1 MCIFPTHVCCDDLFS
16 IYPSE
21 RLHSLLSSMKEL
33 HIPHCCSFYS
43 FPARITEKAA
53 AIKVVKSPLC
63 SCNPESMPGR
73 AAVLHL
79 SPVQQ
84 NVHTQ
89 YSSDPTVCFLL

>member
-1 MCIFPTHVCCDDLFS
+1 MCIFPTLVCCDDLFS

-21 RLHSLLSSMKEL
+21 SLHSLLSSVKEL
-33 HIPHCCSFYS
+33 HTPHRCSFHS
-43 FPARITEKAA
+43 FLARINEKEA
-53 AIKVVKSPLC
+53 AIKVVKSPPF
-63 SCNPESMPGR
+63 SCNPASMPGR
-73 AAVLHL
+73 AALLHL